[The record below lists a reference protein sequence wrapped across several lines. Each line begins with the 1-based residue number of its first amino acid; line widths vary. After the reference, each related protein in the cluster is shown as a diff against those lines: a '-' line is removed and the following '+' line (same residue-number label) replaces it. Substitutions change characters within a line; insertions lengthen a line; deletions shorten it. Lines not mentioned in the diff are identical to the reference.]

1 MLQEVD
7 KTFLQEIKVLLQMP
21 EMSSKYIADRVDG
34 NSSMFQLEVRHSLQ
48 ICFMHYILWYF
59 YWKIKKSGTIGY
71 IRLFWLD
78 NLYV

>member
-21 EMSSKYIADRVDG
+21 EMSSKYIADGVDG
-34 NSSMFQLEVRHSLQ
+34 NSSMFQLEVRYSLQ

-59 YWKIKKSGTIGY
+59 HWKIKKVAQLDISGYFDWT
-71 IRLFWLD
+71 
-78 NLYV
+78 NL